1 MDAGNTADGAWA
13 VRDGGRLRAVV
24 AVNRTIVERQRNSVV
39 PRHNRAGKLQ
49 LEAATCAFVGEAKL
63 LARPVADS
71 EFQVGPP
78 YCPLAIR
85 GPDSVADTAE
95 LR

>member
-1 MDAGNTADGAWA
+1 M
-13 VRDGGRLRAVV
+13 V

-49 LEAATCAFVGEAKL
+49 PEAATCAFVGEAKL

-78 YCPLAIR
+78 YCLLAIR
-85 GPDSVADTAE
+85 GPDSGADTAE
-95 LR
+95 LRCSEKQLWLGFTVRLGVSAT